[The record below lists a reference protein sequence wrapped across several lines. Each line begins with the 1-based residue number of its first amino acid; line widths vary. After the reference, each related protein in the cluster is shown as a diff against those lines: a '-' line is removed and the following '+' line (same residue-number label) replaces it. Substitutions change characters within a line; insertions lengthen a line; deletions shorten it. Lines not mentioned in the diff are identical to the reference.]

1 MDTLNKFLYIIGVLF
16 LFGSCSKNQKVISL
30 SKEQRKE
37 ANDQFFAGLQD
48 KNAEKWES
56 AVQHFSQ
63 YLTILPNEPSAHYE
77 SARILRERMYSPVEA
92 LQHAEIAVGQD
103 PDNKWYLLEL
113 ARCQMANNTPKA
125 AVKTYEKAADLDPSW
140 TLVLS
145 EWAESSALTED
156 YKGAIAV
163 WNRLEKVSGVDP
175 YITNQKQSLYFQMND
190 QDAAGLELE
199 KLAAAFPQEKQWVIQ
214 AAEYYT
220 NIGKPDKANAV
231 LEKFPIPN
239 SGISYYL
246 QYKSAVKSQKGN
258 PYEHLQ
264 LLEKACAFD
273 DVSIDQ
279 RVVALAPL
287 VYQSFPAEWNVI
299 IESCITQ
306 TMNVF
311 PNEAKA
317 FSLAGDFY
325 NNQNNL
331 EKAKAC
337 FQKTLTLNPSESAV
351 WKALLEIFEIQIS
364 LDPAAYLHTAQEASS
379 QFPFMPEFKA
389 HEVVALSRSGE
400 YEALIDAADAGLA
413 IVIDQVE
420 AEAALY
426 INKIQGLYALGRKEE
441 AVQISKNALQL
452 PQLQIPI
459 IIFQI
464 EWLNEFFEGNNTIIR
479 DRYYNA
485 LNAQQEGSLA
495 CQHIVA
501 IRKNET
507 LNRDTFQTNNWQDC
521 LNGFY
526 YFKKLNQ
533 SSIACE
539 FLEKAENIL
548 PYNPWIPSLHNCP

>member
-1 MDTLNKFLYIIGVLF
+1 MI
-16 LFGSCSKNQKVISL
+16 FGSCSKNQKAIFL

-37 ANDQFFAGLQD
+37 ANDQFFLGLQD

-56 AVQHFSQ
+56 SVQHFNQ
-63 YLTILPNEPSAHYE
+63 FLTLLPNEPSAHYE
-77 SARILRERMYSPVEA
+77 MSRIQRERLYAPTVA
-92 LQHAEIAVGQD
+92 LEHAEFAVKTD
-103 PDNKWYLLEL
+103 PTNKWYLLEL
-113 ARCQMANNTPKA
+113 ARCQMANNNPKVA
-125 AVKTYEKAADLDPSW
+125 IKTYEKASDIDPSW

-145 EWAESSALTED
+145 EWAESCALAKDE
-156 YKGAIAV
+156 KGAIAV
-163 WNRLEKVSGVDP
+163 WNRLEKVIGVDP
-175 YITNQKQSLYFQMND
+175 YIINQKQSLYFQLND

-199 KLAAAFPQEKQWVIQ
+199 KLAAAFPHEKQWVIQ

-220 NIGKPDKANAV
+220 NIGQPNKANAV
-231 LEKFPIPN
+231 LEKYPIPN

-258 PYEHLQ
+258 PLEHLH
-264 LLEKACAFD
+264 LLEKACSFE

-287 VYQSFPAEWNVI
+287 VYQQFPEEWNSI
-299 IESCITQ
+299 IENCITQ
-306 TMNVF
+306 TMTLF

-325 NNQNNL
+325 NNQNNV

-337 FQKTLTLNPSESAV
+337 FQKTIALNPSESAV
-351 WKALLEIFEIQIS
+351 WKALLEIFEFQIS
-364 LDPAAYLHTAQEASS
+364 ADPTAYSQTAQEAAL

-400 YEALIDAADAGLA
+400 YEALLDAADAGLA

-426 INKIQGLYALGRKEE
+426 INKIQALYALGRKEE
-441 AVQISKNALQL
+441 AIQISKNALQL

-459 IIFQI
+459 VIFQI
-464 EWLNEFFEGNNTIIR
+464 EWMNEFFEGNNSAIR

-485 LNAQQEGSLA
+485 LNVQKEGSLA

-501 IRKNET
+501 IKKNET
-507 LNRDTFQTNNWQDC
+507 LTKEAFQTNNWQDC

-526 YFKKLNQ
+526 YFKKNNQ
-533 SSIACE
+533 SSTTCE
-539 FLEKAENIL
+539 FLEKAAEIM
-548 PYNPWIPSLHNCP
+548 PYNPWIPSLYNCP